1 LLFINIFM
9 AHRKHIQALVEFAG
23 DLWAKSARFELIDVD
38 STSYTWHVTNQNT
51 VYEIYYSDSGVI
63 SLSALPSKCW
73 PGSRSREI
81 YSGDNSESS
90 YQYMIGLLADNFVDQ
105 V

>member
-1 LLFINIFM
+1 M
-9 AHRKHIQALVEFAG
+9 THRKHIEALVESAG
-23 DLWAKSARFELIDVD
+23 DLWSKSARFELIDVD
-38 STSYTWHVTNQNT
+38 SASYTWHVTHQNT

-63 SLSALPSKCW
+63 SLTALPSKCW

-81 YSGDNSESS
+81 YSGNNSQSS
-90 YQYMIGLLADNFVDQ
+90 YQHMIGLLADNLVDL

>member
-1 LLFINIFM
+1 M
-9 AHRKHIQALVEFAG
+9 AHRKNIEFWLEK
-23 DLWAKSARFELIDVD
+23 DCETWSNCVQMYLLDVD
-38 STSYTWHVTNQNT
+38 PTSYTWHIINQNT

-81 YSGDNSESS
+81 YSGDNSQSS
-90 YQYMIGLLADNFVDQ
+90 YQHMIGLLADNFVDL

>member
-23 DLWAKSARFELIDVD
+23 DLWANSARFELIDVD

>member
-1 LLFINIFM
+1 M
-9 AHRKHIQALVEFAG
+9 THRKHIEALVESAG

-38 STSYTWHVTNQNT
+38 STSYTWHVTHQNT

-63 SLSALPSKCW
+63 SLTALPSKCW

-81 YSGDNSESS
+81 YSGNNSQSS
-90 YQYMIGLLADNFVDQ
+90 YQHMIGLLADNLVDL

>member
-1 LLFINIFM
+1 M
-9 AHRKHIQALVEFAG
+9 AHRKHIQALVESAG

-38 STSYTWHVTNQNT
+38 SASYTWHVTNQNT

-63 SLSALPSKCW
+63 SLTALPSKCW
-73 PGSRSREI
+73 PSSESREI
-81 YSGDNSESS
+81 YSGNNSETS
-90 YQYMIGLLADNFVDQ
+90 YQHMIGLLADNFVDI